1 MDTTVTKCVLNTI
14 GTRAQW
20 GLRDPWTLTV
30 TIGTMGGISTKST
43 PSFHAPRHHQHP
55 PQGAMGTIAN
65 FSTIGTEGAMGAMG
79 TNGTMVFLRTKSQTT
94 SVKNKV
100 PWAPSVGE
108 IDPHSDFTAEDFYDQ
123 AIFYIEKIISRGY
136 VPIIVGGSN
145 SYIENLV
152 ENPTFMFKSKYD
164 SCFIWIDVDV
174 SALEPFLHKRVD
186 HMVQA
191 GLVDE
196 VREIFS
202 PEADYSKG
210 IRRSIGVP
218 EMDKYFRE
226 ENKFDACEESMKKML
241 LESAVKEIKVNT
253 CNLVRRQHEKI
264 KRFRNEKMWPLH
276 YIDATNV
283 FKENEKEGADDK
295 WKHDV
300 LKPCLDIV
308 KEFLK

>member
-1 MDTTVTKCVLNTI
+1 MNTAINNITKLN
-14 GTRAQW
+14 
-20 GLRDPWTLTV
+20 
-30 TIGTMGGISTKST
+30 
-43 PSFHAPRHHQHP
+43 
-55 PQGAMGTIAN
+55 
-65 FSTIGTEGAMGAMG
+65 
-79 TNGTMVFLRTKSQTT
+79 
-94 SVKNKV
+94 KNKV
-100 PWAPSVGE
+100 VFILGATGTGKSRLSIDLATHFSAEIINSDKMQVYKGLDIVTNKITDSEKQGVTHYLLGE

-276 YIDATNV
+276 YVDATNV